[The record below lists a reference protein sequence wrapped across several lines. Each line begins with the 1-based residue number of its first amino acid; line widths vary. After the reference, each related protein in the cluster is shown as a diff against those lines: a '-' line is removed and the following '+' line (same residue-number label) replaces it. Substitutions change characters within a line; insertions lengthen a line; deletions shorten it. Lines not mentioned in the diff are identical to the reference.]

1 MERWTTFAL
10 LVFAFHFGWEMMQA
24 GWFASMQGLTF
35 WSATLLCLHATAGDL
50 LITAIAFVAAALI
63 ARSAFW
69 PVSPRV
75 GIAAAT
81 FIAVGLAIT
90 AAYEVFAVATGRW
103 RYGPRMPTIL
113 GIGTLPLLQW
123 LIVPLAELLLFR
135 LLWRGVL
142 SSTRNALRR

>member
-1 MERWTTFAL
+1 MKHWATFAL
-10 LVFAFHFGWEMMQA
+10 LVFALHFGWEMTQA
-24 GWFASMQGLTF
+24 GWFASMQGLPF

-50 LITAIAFVAAALI
+50 FITAIAFVVAALV
-63 ARSAFW
+63 ARSAYW

-75 GIAAAT
+75 GVAAAA
-81 FIAVGLAIT
+81 FIVVGLAIT

-142 SSTRNALRR
+142 SSTRKARRH